1 MLIGTRARGST
12 QTAAANVDDFSKI
25 LGVALSTKAAGA
37 TIKANWGF

>member
-25 LGVALSTKAAGA
+25 LGVALSAKVAGA
-37 TIKANWGF
+37 TIKAI